1 MIKETLLVKNSGES
15 SLGFDFEN
23 NVPYIQRYKA
33 KKVVK
38 SYSYS
43 NTFFLS
49 YLFLGLV
56 GFMGIFLD
64 YFFKFP
70 VLISLIIS
78 ILIGISLGKTVVY
91 LTVIKL
97 LGEKK
102 YCKIDKKQIEKAIK
116 NKSNL
121 WGLRIVKWFIIVLF
135 IIFSLMLFD
144 KSIMAGGDFIA
155 IILGVFG
162 VTYIETAIHPSK
174 GIKAIKILKKQLKEG
189 KFDD

>member
-1 MIKETLLVKNSGES
+1 M
-15 SLGFDFEN
+15 
-23 NVPYIQRYKA
+23 
-33 KKVVK
+33 
-38 SYSYS
+38 
-43 NTFFLS
+43 
-49 YLFLGLV
+49 
-56 GFMGIFLD
+56 
-64 YFFKFP
+64 
-70 VLISLIIS
+70 
-78 ILIGISLGKTVVY
+78 
-91 LTVIKL
+91 IKL

-189 KFDD
+189 NFDD